1 MHRRRLLG
9 VLGAGTMAGLSGER
23 PAESAQVPSLSVRIV
38 PTSYR
43 DDGGR
48 TIQLSQPSW
57 HFYVVFTNNSD
68 KLIRLWK
75 EWCSWGSDNLSFEV
89 TDEKG
94 RSVEVTNPRDT
105 WNKNFPDWEV
115 IPPGGQQVREIN
127 FDMPTWHNS
136 PMPEAGMSRSV
147 RMRAIYDIP
156 AEPLTKKLGIWTGH
170 VSSPAELYE
179 LKK

>member
-9 VLGAGTMAGLSGER
+9 VLWAGTMASLSADR
-23 PAESAQVPSLSVRIV
+23 PAVSAQVPSLSVRIV

-48 TIQLSQPSW
+48 TIGLYHPSH
-57 HFYVVFTNNSD
+57 HFYDVLTNNSG

-75 EWCSWGSDNLSFEV
+75 EWCSWGSQNLSFEV
-89 TDEKG
+89 TDEAG
-94 RSVEVTNPRDT
+94 RSVAVTNPRDT

-136 PMPEAGMSRSV
+136 PMPEAGRSRIV
-147 RMRAIYDIP
+147 RSGPSTRS
-156 AEPLTKKLGIWTGH
+156 LRNR
-170 VSSPAELYE
+170 
-179 LKK
+179 

>member
-9 VLGAGTMAGLSGER
+9 VLGAGTMASLSGDR

-48 TIQLSQPSW
+48 RIGLYQPSQ
-57 HFYVVFTNNSD
+57 HFYIVLTNASG

-75 EWCSWGSDNLSFEV
+75 EWCSWGYSNLSFEV

-94 RSVEVTNPRDT
+94 RSVAVTKSQRD

-115 IPPGGQQVREIN
+115 IPPGGHQVREIN
-127 FDMPTWHNS
+127 FDPTTWENS
-136 PMPEAGMSRSV
+136 PMPEVGRSRAV
-147 RMRAIYDIP
+147 RLRAIYDIP
-156 AEPLTKKLGIWTGH
+156 AEPLTKEHGIWTSQ